1 VLLKVRQEKAKEIDY
16 LLISNCLIMKYLGF
30 HQTKLLKGNESS
42 EQFVI
47 QLAKEITTI
56 PSPI

>member
-1 VLLKVRQEKAKEIDY
+1 
-16 LLISNCLIMKYLGF
+16 MKYLGF